1 MDIEFKKRFAKA
13 FEKSGCVPKLM
24 MKKLQASS
32 GNHNGNWENFE
43 RKKVSNQNEFIR
55 GLNLNVVISSN

>member
-13 FEKSGCVPKLM
+13 FEKSGCVPKLT

-32 GNHNGNWENFE
+32 GNPRKSQWEN
-43 RKKVSNQNEFIR
+43 QY
-55 GLNLNVVISSN
+55 

>member
-13 FEKSGCVPKLM
+13 FEKSGCVPKLT

-32 GNHNGNWENFE
+32 GNHNGKTNINGKTSKA
-43 RKKVSNQNEFIR
+43 KK
-55 GLNLNVVISSN
+55 